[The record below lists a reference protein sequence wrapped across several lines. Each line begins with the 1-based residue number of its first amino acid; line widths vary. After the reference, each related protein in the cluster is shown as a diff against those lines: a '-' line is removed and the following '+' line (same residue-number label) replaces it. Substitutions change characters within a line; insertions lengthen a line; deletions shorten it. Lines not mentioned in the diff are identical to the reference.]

1 MARSGSRRWAALAP
15 RADPRC
21 PPPSRWHHAPPLPPR
36 RLQVVDALVHRNLHD
51 PDADLEPP
59 DPERLKDPDVAKL
72 IKARPVSGEL
82 DRARAEAEL
91 EQFEDKSRKF
101 TKLLRWSA
109 EQAPLAPPPSP
120 PFYASLLT
128 AVA

>member
-1 MARSGSRRWAALAP
+1 
-15 RADPRC
+15 
-21 PPPSRWHHAPPLPPR
+21 
-36 RLQVVDALVHRNLHD
+36 VVDALVHRNLHD

-120 PFYASLLT
+120 PLPAALLT